1 MSKWNLTY
9 AVQCD
14 FRPYQEWIVE
24 AESESE
30 ARLMVAQQLGVPY
43 EETDAAIKHEQN
55 TQFVQINRVELN
67 MNTQQLNM
75 IITAVK
81 EAND

>member
-14 FRPYQEWIVE
+14 FRPFQKWIVE

-30 ARLMVAQQLGVPY
+30 ARLMVAQMLKVPY
-43 EETDAAIKHEQN
+43 EETDARTI
-55 TQFVQINRVELN
+55 
-67 MNTQQLNM
+67 
-75 IITAVK
+75 
-81 EAND
+81 